1 MSHAGTAARPAA
13 GRSQADKLA
22 RLRMASVGLV
32 AMLILEFILG
42 VIYNLY
48 GTAPTAKKSIG
59 LFSSPDLALHVILGI
74 LLFVTSVVQ
83 LIRAIGTRHGLS
95 IWLSSVGLVAI
106 IGAGFAG
113 LGFTGS
119 GAAGASLGMAL
130 AFALALGC
138 YIALLVVLAPTAPAK
153 ALAAEAAPA
162 PAPVSAAAPAS
173 AAPADPPPSPATSP
187 PLSSAAPPSST
198 T

>member
-1 MSHAGTAARPAA
+1 MSQTDAAARRRA
-13 GRSQADKLA
+13 GRPQAGQLA
-22 RLRMASVGLV
+22 RLRMASLGLV
-32 AMLILEFILG
+32 AMLVLEFILG
-42 VIYNLY
+42 TIYNLY

-74 LLFVTSVVQ
+74 LLFVTAVVH
-83 LIRAIGTRHGLS
+83 LIRAIGARHSLS
-95 IWLSSVGLVAI
+95 VWLSAVGLVAI

-113 LGFTGS
+113 LGFTSS

-138 YIALLVVLAPTAPAK
+138 YIALLVVLVPPAT
-153 ALAAEAAPA
+153 
-162 PAPVSAAAPAS
+162 SAAAPAAGS
-173 AAPADPPPSPATSP
+173 AAAPAAPAAAAPADP
-187 PLSSAAPPSST
+187 LPSST